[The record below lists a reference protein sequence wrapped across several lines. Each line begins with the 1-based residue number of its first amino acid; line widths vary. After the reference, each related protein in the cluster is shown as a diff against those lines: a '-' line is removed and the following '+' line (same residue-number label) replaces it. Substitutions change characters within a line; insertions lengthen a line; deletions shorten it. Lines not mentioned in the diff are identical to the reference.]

1 MVKLVNWSKS
11 HTITIKSSVDPPNTA
26 VFGRYLG
33 LENREGEAV
42 NGGQYGGGV
51 GTTVLRLLVSGLL
64 ASIIKSQFSK
74 LNFNINGVAR
84 HMIIF

>member
-42 NGGQYGGGV
+42 NGGQYGGEWGRLYLDYWYL
-51 GTTVLRLLVSGLL
+51 GCLRQSSNLNL
-64 ASIIKSQFSK
+64 A
-74 LNFNINGVAR
+74 N
-84 HMIIF
+84 